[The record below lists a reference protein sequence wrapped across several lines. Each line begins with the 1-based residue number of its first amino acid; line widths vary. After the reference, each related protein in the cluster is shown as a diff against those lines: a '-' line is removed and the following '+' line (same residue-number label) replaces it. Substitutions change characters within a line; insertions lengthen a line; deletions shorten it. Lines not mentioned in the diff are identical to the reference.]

1 MDAHCF
7 KQAAITAS
15 CKIYCWYTKVT
26 NWLLVWAKLKQ
37 PLQKLYLEVLHLHHS
52 ILAHCSIQFTWQSP
66 CCCTRSSISHGQLS
80 CFVFQAKLELRTSQ
94 NSVDCKITARP
105 IELHCYTPRKQLIS
119 YLVCAKAVF
128 AFLCQAQQNTI
139 KPISSTLSQNVMNVG
154 CRSKLCLI
162 HQIKSITSW
171 ALRKSVEFC
180 DYRLQGSLQ

>member
-1 MDAHCF
+1 MQDLLLVHQSHKLIASMG
-7 KQAAITAS
+7 KTETAITEIVSRGITSAS
-15 CKIYCWYTKVT
+15 
-26 NWLLVWAKLKQ
+26 Q
-37 PLQKLYLEVLHLHHS
+37 YLGSL
-52 ILAHCSIQFTWQSP
+52 FTWQSP

-162 HQIKSITSW
+162 HQIKSITS
-171 ALRKSVEFC
+171 
-180 DYRLQGSLQ
+180 